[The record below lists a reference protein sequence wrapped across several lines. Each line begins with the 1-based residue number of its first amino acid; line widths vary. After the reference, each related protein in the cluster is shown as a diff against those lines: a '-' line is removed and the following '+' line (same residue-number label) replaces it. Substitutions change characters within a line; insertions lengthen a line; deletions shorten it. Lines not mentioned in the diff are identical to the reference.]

1 MDSFIW
7 PLAITIISIVAIL
20 ILRPAFIR
28 LIDRISKADKRGIT
42 FDRPQEGGNP
52 QTMLLS
58 FDELMKLPISASVLE
73 REKYI
78 KTNLQTF
85 NLKDDTEKI
94 EVLVRSF
101 AISRLE
107 IEFNN
112 ISNTIFGSQ
121 IYLLIQLSS
130 TTQGITLTQAEIIFN
145 QAKDRFP
152 ALHENR
158 TLIEWLNY
166 LIVHNL
172 ITRTN
177 EKIDI
182 AQYGTDFLKHL
193 IDARLAYERYG

>member
-1 MDSFIW
+1 MDSFVW
-7 PLAITIISIVAIL
+7 PLAIIIISIAAIL

-42 FDRPQEGGNP
+42 FDRPQERGNL
-52 QTMLLS
+52 QTTLLS

-73 REKYI
+73 REKII
-78 KTNLQTF
+78 KINLQKF

-112 ISNTIFGSQ
+112 ISNAIFGSQ

-130 TTQGITLTQAEIIFN
+130 TTQGMTLTQAEIIFI

-172 ITRTN
+172 IIRTD

-182 AQYGTDFLKHL
+182 TQYGTDFLKYL
-193 IDARLAYERYG
+193 IDARLAYERHG